1 MQDLKTGHLLRA
13 SPRAQ
18 FVGQLVGSA
27 VSVVFAVL
35 AYALFTTAYAVPGP
49 VLAAPMAMVC
59 ACTAYIP
66 LASAHTT
73 GGGQMWIDMAK
84 VVNGESLMS
93 HVIGFCVAGALLA
106 IAAVLVRAC
115 VGGSSKVSSFIPN
128 GIAFAVVRL
137 HICCLGARLEC
148 LTGGGYCHQG
158 AYVTPNWT
166 IPRLVGSLAQ
176 WWWASRA
183 PQSHDRL
190 AAAVCTRLWGYRRSR
205 VMVRCSA
212 PMDYFRYMVLVASGF
227 VLGEGIMAI
236 VNALLKTAGVGALS
250 CFGCVEGMCGGAG
263 C

>member
-1 MQDLKTGHLLRA
+1 MNLALAGAQQAGDLMQDLKTGHLLRA

-59 ACTAYIP
+59 ACTAHIP

-137 HICCLGARLEC
+137 HTGCLGARLEY
-148 LTGGGYCHQG
+148 LTDGGTVTRVRTSRPTGPFQGWWGRWHSGGGRAVHRSLTTG
-158 AYVTPNWT
+158 WLPLYV
-166 IPRLVGSLAQ
+166 RGSGDTVAHVS
-176 WWWASRA
+176 WCVA
-183 PQSHDRL
+183 PHRWITSDTWCSSL
-190 AAAVCTRLWGYRRSR
+190 LGSCWVKESWPSS
-205 VMVRCSA
+205 MRC
-212 PMDYFRYMVLVASGF
+212 
-227 VLGEGIMAI
+227 
-236 VNALLKTAGVGALS
+236 
-250 CFGCVEGMCGGAG
+250 
-263 C
+263 